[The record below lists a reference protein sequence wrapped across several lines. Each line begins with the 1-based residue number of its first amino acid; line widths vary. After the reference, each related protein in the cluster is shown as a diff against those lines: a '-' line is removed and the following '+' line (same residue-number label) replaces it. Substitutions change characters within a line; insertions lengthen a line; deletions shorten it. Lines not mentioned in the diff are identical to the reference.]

1 MVIPIAILHHDKL
14 PKNWKEAPEDQPI
27 WWNSIVATQAEILTS
42 STQSV
47 QSKKQE
53 YGPLFSNSVDEI
65 EVNPY
70 LWIDNLLQSLM
81 YSNQKKKAGKVALD
95 NAIVR
100 DILIQIERYAY
111 SIHLVVLAKSMN
123 VSAKQMQ
130 SYFLKIQRTLN
141 IDGYQVLS
149 YDPSSMTIKLALALL
164 KEQFEI

>member
-1 MVIPIAILHHDKL
+1 
-14 PKNWKEAPEDQPI
+14 
-27 WWNSIVATQAEILTS
+27 
-42 STQSV
+42 
-47 QSKKQE
+47 
-53 YGPLFSNSVDEI
+53 
-65 EVNPY
+65 
-70 LWIDNLLQSLM
+70 M

-100 DILIQIERYAY
+100 DILIQIKYYDY